1 MIWLQFY
8 PIKISHKLLT
18 GFVDKISFFN
28 DDCIQRQTW
37 ASGSGRKSTSIS
49 SIHLF
54 CRWENPS
61 SEKINDFPT
70 TTFLAGAEQG
80 IEPRSSGSH
89 FREIPFTCLPLYK
102 CHKMSPPSPLHPLH
116 PLSSSFLSL
125 YWKENIRA
133 LTRNLHSLITINF
146 SLYQTQLVKP
156 NSRGI
161 YTNYTDLPLGT
172 IHRLVFHTLL

>member
-8 PIKISHKLLT
+8 PTKISHNRLT
-18 GFVDKISFFN
+18 GFVGKVSFFN
-28 DDCIQRQTW
+28 DDCSQRQIW
-37 ASGSGRKSTSIS
+37 ASDSGRKSTSIS
-49 SIHLF
+49 SILLF

-70 TTFLAGAEQG
+70 TAFLAGAEQG
-80 IEPRSSGSH
+80 IEARSPGSH

-102 CHKMSPPSPLHPLH
+102 CHVMSPPSPTPLN

-125 YWKENIRA
+125 YWNENMRG
-133 LTRNLHSLITINF
+133 LTKHLLSLIIINC

-172 IHRLVFHTLL
+172 IHYLVFHTLL